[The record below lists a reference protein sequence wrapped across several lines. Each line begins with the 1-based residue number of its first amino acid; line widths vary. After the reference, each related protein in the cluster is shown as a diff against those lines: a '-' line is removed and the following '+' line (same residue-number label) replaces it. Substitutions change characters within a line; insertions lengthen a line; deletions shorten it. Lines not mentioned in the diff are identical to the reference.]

1 MRKIAPHPT
10 KRDRVLAIA
19 KISTLMTAG
28 TASAMLA
35 PTAIAYALMWAA
47 CKANCTALGWMS
59 ITYSPAAGA
68 VIAAVAMAAFGMAA
82 YRRTI
87 ALAPPPRWKR
97 VTIAYWAAAGAG
109 LIVLAATPYL
119 HIAQEPLSKIVV
131 HIARQI

>member
-1 MRKIAPHPT
+1 MRRIAT
-10 KRDRVLAIA
+10 LTAKRNRVLAIA
-19 KISTLMTAG
+19 GISALMA
-28 TASAMLA
+28 AAVAAALLA
-35 PTAIAYALMWAA
+35 PTVIAYALMWAA

-87 ALAPPPRWKR
+87 ALVPPPRWKR

-119 HIAQEPLSKIVV
+119 HFAQEPLSKIVV